1 MIDKSVCD
9 KGFIWNPSNY
19 GCKCYKS
26 CVFSEYLDYKS
37 CESKKGLV
45 DKLAEECTENIDE
58 TRLVEI
64 NLIESK
70 RNSCTHSQH

>member
-1 MIDKSVCD
+1 MCFK
-9 KGFIWNPSNY
+9 
-19 GCKCYKS
+19 
-26 CVFSEYLDYKS
+26 EYLDYKS

-45 DKLAEECTENIDE
+45 DELAEECTENIDE